1 MPLVG
6 PSLLVACVSERYKT
20 AIHSAKIF
28 GRYEWSNPRDDTK
41 VALVATVVLVAA
53 VAVAVTAAVVNC
65 SWP

>member
-1 MPLVG
+1 VPLVG

-28 GRYEWSNPRDDTK
+28 GRYEWSNPRDVTK
-41 VALVATVVLVAA
+41 VALVATVVLVA
-53 VAVAVTAAVVNC
+53 VAVALTAAVVNC